1 MWLWLL
7 TILNAQGASGVW
19 AGYWKSVMSTAA
31 VMPVTYV
38 LADTLKSSSNQ
49 LVLGLLPPVLTGVLL
64 PASMASAS
72 SLYFGGVHDVDTKSR
87 FGTIVTMNLGLYS
100 GATAMGVSTQSLQD
114 AALYGAVSAILLPI
128 PSWIGV
134 KPSNGSVSVWVAPD
148 ENETLGRMNLHY
160 QLRF

>member
-64 PASMASAS
+64 PASMASVS
-72 SLYFGGVHDVDTKSR
+72 SLYFGGVHDVDTQSR

-100 GATAMGVSTQSLQD
+100 GATAMGVSTESTGCCVVWCRISNLI
-114 AALYGAVSAILLPI
+114 AN
-128 PSWIGV
+128 PSWVGV
-134 KPSNGSVSVWVAPD
+134 KPSHGSVSVWMAPD